1 MKVSH
6 ERMKAII
13 DFNSE
18 NYEEM
23 LAYIEKHE
31 KNDKLLELLEEY
43 FKYIEGEISFEN
55 KPFLKL
61 KKEILKRRNRN
72 EKHKQGKDL

>member
-61 KKEILKRRNRN
+61 KKEILKRRSYKN
-72 EKHKQGKDL
+72 D